1 MAWVFMASPTKHAGQ
16 ILLFA
21 KLLVFFFF
29 LSYLS
34 FASICISLIRAWD
47 WASSHCLRAFWPV
60 WSYPML
66 TFLFSPFSLA
76 VRQGLQD
83 LSSPNPTLLTSP
95 GVEAWSPKRW
105 TAREFPL
112 FPRLVSLY
120 VSEVPSSWFE
130 LQILSTA
137 LLPCFVFFFFP
148 SKKTFYI
155 SECNYLSE
163 CNFTYLNVTIF
174 WVTVSLVY
182 HSNLI
187 KGASHV
193 FLWHFCGFLY
203 LQANLWSF
211 WNLPWSAVWGMAPS
225 LVCFP
230 ITNYPII
237 FIRE

>member
-1 MAWVFMASPTKHAGQ
+1 MRWPESSWLHQQSMLVKFCF
-16 ILLFA
+16 FA
-21 KLLVFFFF
+21 KLLVFFF

-60 WSYPML
+60 WSYPVL

-105 TAREFPL
+105 TARVFPL

-155 SECNYLSE
+155 SECNYLSLWLLDFE
-163 CNFTYLNVTIF
+163 
-174 WVTVSLVY
+174 SRLV
-182 HSNLI
+182 
-187 KGASHV
+187 
-193 FLWHFCGFLY
+193 W
-203 LQANLWSF
+203 
-211 WNLPWSAVWGMAPS
+211 
-225 LVCFP
+225 FP
-230 ITNYPII
+230 IPIL
-237 FIRE
+237 